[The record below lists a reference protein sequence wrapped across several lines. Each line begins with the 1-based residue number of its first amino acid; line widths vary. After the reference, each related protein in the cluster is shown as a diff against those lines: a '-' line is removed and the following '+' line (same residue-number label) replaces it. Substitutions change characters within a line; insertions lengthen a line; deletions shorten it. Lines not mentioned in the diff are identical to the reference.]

1 MCILICNGE
10 TIAYDLPYS
19 LAMREARVAAR
30 LLGSSVTIYNVKTK
44 ETIQWTN

>member
-19 LAMREARVAAR
+19 LAVREARVAAR
-30 LLGSSVTIYNVKTK
+30 LLGTTVTIFNLKTRRATLCK
-44 ETIQWTN
+44 N